1 MNETVFFFFFLECT
15 FLHRILRIPLKSAA
29 SLHRSTGWLWP
40 GQPAPWFCIKPAV
53 KADDMQD
60 RTQEE
65 HTGELH
71 FDLREYN
78 FFYGFFRAHIFGLT
92 HALRSIPQEASCR
105 VFSSEPLLKKK
116 IWCISIFRC
125 GKEGWSCWQQ
135 WAGLHTDPGF
145 SGLESCKPRSSSCQ
159 ELPRLGE
166 VLGSLPSLLLQVQSS
181 WEQTG

>member
-1 MNETVFFFFFLECT
+1 MNETVFFFFLECT

-29 SLHRSTGWLWP
+29 SLHRSTGWVWP

-78 FFYGFFRAHIFGLT
+78 FFMDFSEHIF
-92 HALRSIPQEASCR
+92 
-105 VFSSEPLLKKK
+105 
-116 IWCISIFRC
+116 
-125 GKEGWSCWQQ
+125 
-135 WAGLHTDPGF
+135 
-145 SGLESCKPRSSSCQ
+145 
-159 ELPRLGE
+159 
-166 VLGSLPSLLLQVQSS
+166 LGSLTPCAPSHRRHLAGFFPLSLS
-181 WEQTG
+181 